1 MASADA
7 PTGAG
12 TGPAPQTDTSAEDT
26 LDLPLS
32 EELLG
37 LLRDG
42 TRATATAAAPLE
54 APDAPGPS
62 GSSSAS
68 SVSSATPPVSSAT
81 PPVSSATPPV
91 SSVTAASGG
100 ADPTGAARITAT
112 GTTVPRTPESGG
124 ASAALLDRPADWG
137 PVNTPAGVFQLVP
150 VRLERDLALISRWM
164 NDPAV
169 AAFWELAGAETVT
182 ADHLRPQLDGDGR
195 SVPCLGVLAGIPMSY
210 WEIYRADLDPLA
222 RHYPAR
228 PHDTGIHLLIGGVD
242 DRGRGVGTTLL
253 RAVADLILDH
263 RPLCGRVVAE
273 PDLRNT
279 PSVSAFLSAGFRFSA
294 EVELPGKRA
303 ALMVRDRTHRAH
315 L

>member
-7 PTGAG
+7 PAGAG
-12 TGPAPQTDTSAEDT
+12 TGPVPHTDPSAEDT

-37 LLRDG
+37 LFGDG
-42 TRATATAAAPLE
+42 TGATATTTAPN
-54 APDAPGPS
+54 APGPT
-62 GSSSAS
+62 APS
-68 SVSSATPPVSSAT
+68 SVPPPPSAMPAGDV
-81 PPVSSATPPV
+81 
-91 SSVTAASGG
+91 G
-100 ADPTGAARITAT
+100 ADPTGPMRTTPNRAA
-112 GTTVPRTPESGG
+112 S
-124 ASAALLDRPADWG
+124 SDLLDRPADWG

-195 SVPCLGVLAGIPMSY
+195 SVPCLGVLAGTPMSY

-228 PHDTGIHLLIGGVD
+228 PHDTGVHLLIGGVD

-253 RAVADLILDH
+253 RAVADLVLDN

-279 PSVSAFLSAGFRFSA
+279 PSVSAFLSAGFRFFA
-294 EVELPGKRA
+294 EVELPDKRA
-303 ALMVRDRTHRAH
+303 ALMVRDRIHRAH